1 MTMRKLSILI
11 PSFLVGLAG
20 LLLAPPAARAQNVG
34 ALVGHVYDQSGLPL
48 RGVVVTLTSDTQIG
62 GARTGT
68 TDDEGAFR
76 FQGLFPGKFKVTA
89 SAPKLRTV
97 VQENVRVTQNSTV
110 DIDIV
115 MEVETAQEEVRIVE
129 KAPVI
134 NLRST
139 TVGESFDEEFLNT
152 LPLASRTYQ
161 GVAALAPGVSDR
173 DGDGNP
179 NSRGGAFFSNKYTV
193 DGFNTTD
200 PVTRTFGQNFSF
212 NAMAN
217 VEVTTASFGAENS
230 DTAGMVTNIVTK
242 SGSNRFELDVGA
254 EYSDHHLRLFKDSRD
269 RGTSRGMSG
278 HINASGPIRKDRLWY
293 YLSAEA
299 WQGVSSLD
307 YDPNFPSHPP
317 SNAYGLDGIAK
328 LTWRLTPRNTIA
340 LRGTLS
346 PAAFNNQLQNPLVEP
361 EAEARQFQRSE
372 FLGLSWESLITDELF
387 LVGRASYRQQRF
399 DVGPQSC
406 EWDPANCTQIPAEFD
421 ILTGFLRRN
430 YNSQQIDHR
439 KTIELSGRLEYL
451 KDSRTLGGHQ
461 VRLDWLFELMGNDIR
476 ETVPGDTILT
486 NLGSAPF
493 SRTTFCSNDPKLENG
508 ICRTNF
514 LRSTVTGDHLRVSLS
529 DAWKPTRYLTISPG
543 VAFHRGNSENDRGVK
558 VTNMNAV
565 TPHLSLI
572 WDATH
577 DGKTKL
583 FGSVGGIADTG
594 FLALAR
600 FTSRS
605 LYSRRCGWDTQA
617 QAYVA
622 SCRSEGGNDSTTVG
636 LPCGPEGFSPDG
648 SPCRS
653 KLSPPRTWEYT
664 AGAEREILPGIGLG
678 GVFVYRKFDRQWED
692 VETNAN
698 WNEGGTGLRREAP
711 FKTGRSEFIFDL
723 QTPVEAN
730 RRHRA
735 ITAYLRKREGRLKV
749 NANYTWTD
757 YQGASDSSF
766 AGAFL
771 DNPGDTKYY
780 YGPLGGDVRHDL
792 RLQGTFQFLT
802 WLSAG
807 LVYKFESGP
816 PYNRFFFDPVYQRYT
831 RLQAQ
836 RGKDSQ
842 GNLNPDDDTPLRLPD
857 SSTFDLKVL
866 ANLEP
871 LIKKRLSVWVDAL
884 NLLALRTPLG
894 VIQQDGPFWGRPAAY
909 RAPLR
914 VVLGARYLY

>member
-1 MTMRKLSILI
+1 MTMRKLSIL
-11 PSFLVGLAG
+11 FLASVAAALF
-20 LLLAPPAARAQNVG
+20 APEARAQNVG

-62 GARTGT
+62 GARTAT
-68 TDDEGAFR
+68 TDDEGGFR
-76 FQGLFPGKFKVTA
+76 FQGLFPGKFRITA
-89 SAPKLRTV
+89 AAPKLRTY
-97 VQENVRVTQNSTV
+97 VQENLRISQNNTMDV
-110 DIDIV
+110 DIV
-115 MEVETAQEEVRIVE
+115 MEVETATEEVRIIE
-129 KAPVI
+129 RAPAVNI
-134 NLRST
+134 RST
-139 TVGESFDEEFLNT
+139 TVGESFDEEFLES

-161 GVAALAPGVSDR
+161 GVATLAPGVSDR

-217 VEVTTASFGAENS
+217 VEVTTAGFGAENS

-242 SGSNRFELDVGA
+242 SGSNRFELDAGLR
-254 EYSDHHLRLFKDSRD
+254 YSDHHLRLFKDSRD
-269 RGTSRGMSG
+269 RGTNRASSG
-278 HINASGPIRKDRLWY
+278 HINVSGPIIRDKLWY
-293 YLSAEA
+293 YLSAEG
-299 WQGVSSLD
+299 WQGISTLD
-307 YDPNFPSHPP
+307 YDPNFPVHPA
-317 SNAYGLDGIAK
+317 SNAYGMDGIAK
-328 LTWRLTPRNTIA
+328 ITWKFSPRNTLA
-340 LRGTLS
+340 LRATMS
-346 PAAFNNQLQNPLVEP
+346 PAAFNNQLQSPLVEP

-372 FLGLSWESLITDELF
+372 FVGLSWESLIMDELF

-399 DVGPQSC
+399 NVGPQSC
-406 EWDPANCTQIPAEFD
+406 EWDPANCTTIPAELD
-421 ILTGFLRRN
+421 VLTGFLRRN

-439 KTIELSGRLEYL
+439 QTIELSGRLEYI
-451 KDSRTLGGHQ
+451 KDSRTFGGHQ

-476 ETVPGDTILT
+476 ETVPGDTTLT
-486 NLGSAPF
+486 NLGTAPF
-493 SRTTFCSNDPKLENG
+493 SRTTYCSNDPKLENG
-508 ICRTNF
+508 ICRTNY

-529 DAWKPTRYLTISPG
+529 DSWKPTRYLTFSPG
-543 VAFHRGNSENDRGVK
+543 IAFHRGNSQNDRGVK
-558 VTNMNAV
+558 VTNINAF
-565 TPHLSLI
+565 TPHLSAI

-583 FGSVGGIADTG
+583 YASFGGIADTG

-605 LYSRRCGWDTQA
+605 LYSRRCGWDSEA
-617 QAYVA
+617 GAYVA
-622 SCRSEGGNDSTTVG
+622 NCRSEGGNDSTTVG
-636 LPCGPEGFSPDG
+636 LPCGPTGFSADG
-648 SPCRS
+648 NPCHS
-653 KLSPPRTWEYT
+653 KLSAPRIWEYS
-664 AGAEREILPGIGLG
+664 AGAEREILPGIALG
-678 GVFVYRKFDRQWED
+678 AVFVYRQFNRQWED

-698 WNEGGTGLRREAP
+698 WNEGGTDLKREAP

-723 QTPVEAN
+723 QTPEEAN
-730 RRHRA
+730 RRHQA
-735 ITAYLRKREGRLKV
+735 VTVSMRKREGRFKA

-757 YQGASDSSF
+757 YQGASDTSF
-766 AGAFL
+766 AGVYL

-780 YGPLGGDVRHDL
+780 YGPLGGDVRHNL
-792 RLQGTFQFLT
+792 RLQGTYQILN

-807 LVYKFESGP
+807 VVYQFESGP
-816 PYNRFFFDPVYQRYT
+816 PYNRFFFDPVYQRYS

-836 RGKDSQ
+836 RGNDSR

-857 SSTFDLKVL
+857 ASSFDLQIA

-871 LIKKRLSVWVDAL
+871 LIKQRIRVGVDAI
-884 NLLALRTPLG
+884 NLLALRTPLA

-914 VVLGARYLY
+914 IIFGARYLY